1 MPKMKTHK
9 SVAKKVKVTGS
20 GKLLRCRGGKRHLAT
35 GKPAKRKRQL
45 RKKGLISESYLKTY
59 KRLVLA

>member
-1 MPKMKTHK
+1 MKTRK
-9 SVAKKVKVTGS
+9 SVAKKVKVTGT
-20 GKLLRCRGGKRHLAT
+20 GKLLRRRGGKRHLAT

-45 RKKGLISESYLKTY
+45 RRAGLISESYLKTY